1 MSPSGISFF
10 YGGLNPDVCVHEV
23 GPGVAEMVNV
33 AEFEVTRQLIVL
45 NLTMEVE
52 SRRSIFDTEYSFSY
66 DEYFKPF
73 LEHFINDISK
83 KIRKSDN
90 DIEYVPTQ
98 VFTEFIK
105 TKNFSS
111 HYYRPDSSGNES
123 DVFIDGVLFKSS
135 AMKDGVNLVLF
146 KGPDISTTAKESP
159 GDAWLLYKG
168 KRIHQVTEISVKS
181 EYVKIPTIGSI

>member
-73 LEHFINDISK
+73 LEHFI
-83 KIRKSDN
+83 N